1 MRVSVLLL
9 IGLADLVYR
18 VFVLTGAWSRCWV
31 ICRSIV
37 VGVTGA
43 GEGSS
48 GL

>member
-1 MRVSVLLL
+1 MCASALLL

-18 VFVLTGAWSRCWV
+18 VFVLTGAWSRRWV
-31 ICRSIV
+31 ICRSVV